1 LVDESGYDGSDD
13 ELVDDELVDDDS
25 GDEEAF
31 KLVNR

>member
-1 LVDESGYDGSDD
+1 MVDESGYDGSDD

>member
-1 LVDESGYDGSDD
+1 VDESGYDGSDD